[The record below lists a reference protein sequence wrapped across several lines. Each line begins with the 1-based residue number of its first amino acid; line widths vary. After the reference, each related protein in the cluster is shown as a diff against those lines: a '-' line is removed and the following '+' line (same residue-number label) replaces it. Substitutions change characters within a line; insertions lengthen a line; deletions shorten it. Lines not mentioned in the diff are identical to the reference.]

1 VCSYCGCCA
10 LASIAQLTAEH
21 EQIVNLM
28 GDVRRAMGATDATL
42 LETATSRLTAA
53 LTRHTDGEERSLFT
67 ELRDDPELAG
77 HVDALCAEHVDL
89 DSRLGR
95 LQPGG
100 TAAVHDLEG
109 LLRRHIDKEEN
120 GLFPAAAISLDGAAW
135 DRVDARLADD
145 AVPHVAVAENEPA
158 VLALVREH
166 PPTSSE

>member
-1 VCSYCGCCA
+1 MCSYCGCRA

-28 GDVRRAMGATDATL
+28 GDVRRAVGSVDATV
-42 LETATSRLTAA
+42 LETATSMLTAA
-53 LTRHTDGEERSLFT
+53 LARHTTGEERSLFT
-67 ELRDDPELAG
+67 ELRDDPELAD
-77 HVDALCAEHVDL
+77 HVNELCAEHVDL
-89 DSRLGR
+89 DTRLGR

-135 DRVDARLADD
+135 DRVDVRLADD
-145 AVPHVAVAENEPA
+145 AAPHLSGAES
-158 VLALVREH
+158 R
-166 PPTSSE
+166 